1 MTSNSCDEISKND
14 LRDKET
20 SRKRHFEDKN
30 FIEQLNI
37 WKIWII
43 LLLLLQGADEK
54 MNPLFENQGG
64 QNRLNNGNTSNS
76 DMCCIIDKYRISN
89 ERP

>member
-1 MTSNSCDEISKND
+1 MISAT
-14 LRDKET
+14 KEPQGNVI
-20 SRKRHFEDKN
+20 SRIK
-30 FIEQLNI
+30 ISLNI

>member
-1 MTSNSCDEISKND
+1 MISATKKPQGNVISRIKTS
-14 LRDKET
+14 
-20 SRKRHFEDKN
+20 
-30 FIEQLNI
+30 LNI